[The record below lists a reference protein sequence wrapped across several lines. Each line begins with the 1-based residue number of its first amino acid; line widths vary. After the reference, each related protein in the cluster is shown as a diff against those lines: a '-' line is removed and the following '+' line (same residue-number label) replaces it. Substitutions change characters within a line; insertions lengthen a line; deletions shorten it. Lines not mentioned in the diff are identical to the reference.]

1 MAKSTIPASGLWS
14 AIAALLNSM
23 FTELYDL
30 LGLRL
35 YGVYNYDDSVTN
47 ISIPVAN
54 TWYNLTNAD
63 GGPQSLKHPL
73 PGIAEIYDTTT
84 QAFDFSSLSLGDS
97 VDIRIDLDVTSTA
110 LNQSFDVSL
119 FLADDTGTPIPV
131 PYIVEQSFRFAGTR
145 KILRFSSSFIGS
157 KLVKDNQARFK
168 IRSSDPGSVLVR
180 GWYVRV
186 WPAKI
191 GGQ

>member
-14 AIAALLNSM
+14 SIAALLNNM

-47 ISIPVAN
+47 INISVAD
-54 TWYNLTNAD
+54 TWYPITNAD
-63 GGPQSLKHPL
+63 SGPQSLKYPVNN
-73 PGIAEIYDTTT
+73 IADIYNTTT
-84 QAFDFSSLSLGDS
+84 QAFDFSGLSLGDS
-97 VDIRIDLDVTSTA
+97 VDIRLDLDVTSTA
-110 LNQSFDVSL
+110 RNQDFDVSL
-119 FLADDTGTPIPV
+119 FLADDTGTPIQV
-131 PYIVEQSFRFAGTR
+131 PFIVEQSFKFAGTR
-145 KILRFSSSFIGS
+145 KILRFSSTFIGS
-157 KLVKDNQARFK
+157 TLVKDNEARFK
-168 IRSSDPGSVLVR
+168 IRSSDPGSVVVR

-186 WPAKI
+186 WPAKV